1 EAALNLTGKD
11 ITTPEGR
18 EFALRTLDFMR
29 DKLRE
34 FQKETGNNYNLEAT
48 PAEGTSYRLAKKD
61 KEMHPDI
68 ICANESAYKK
78 GGQPFYTNSTH
89 LPVNFTDD
97 IFEALDL
104 QDGLQTKYTGG
115 TVVHLFVGEK
125 ISSPAAVKNLARKIC
140 EKYHLPYFTL
150 SPTFSICPNHGYVAG
165 EHFKCPKCG
174 EKSEVYSRIVGYL
187 RPVDQWN
194 LGKKAEFEMRKTY
207 KIKKTC

>member
-1 EAALNLTGKD
+1 M
-11 ITTPEGR
+11 
-18 EFALRTLDFMR
+18 RTLDFMR